1 MRPWKQHAWKTA
13 RTVARRSQVRDR
25 LRGLG
30 RSVPAVRA
38 WRDSS
43 DRLFLRHVVLKCRT
57 VTSELLVPR
66 PRCYP
71 SESRGTR
78 IIRIRIV
85 FFRPLAKNAAA
96 FGGEEASEATI
107 STARRD
113 PAGRPQWNPSWP
125 AR

>member
-1 MRPWKQHAWKTA
+1 MPGRRRERWH
-13 RTVARRSQVRDR
+13 VARKCGTVSEAW
-25 LRGLG
+25 GG
-30 RSVPAVRA
+30 R
-38 WRDSS
+38 
-43 DRLFLRHVVLKCRT
+43 FLRFGHGVTPQIGCFCGHVVLKCRT